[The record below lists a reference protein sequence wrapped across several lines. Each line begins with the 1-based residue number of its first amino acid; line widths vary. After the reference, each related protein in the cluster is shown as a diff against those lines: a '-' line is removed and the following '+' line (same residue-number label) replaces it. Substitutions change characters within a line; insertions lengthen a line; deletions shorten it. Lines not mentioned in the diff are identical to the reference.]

1 MIKSTYSASPT
12 TCFFIAAIFVL
23 IGVWGYQHDANINTS
38 LRLTQP
44 ILTTAYSKDAYCG
57 YESGKGG
64 GPVMRIRYEY
74 SYPSSKD
81 NRQLSSVTESVRFE
95 SQLSCTQELPVASK
109 YKSQRQIW
117 YDGENPQRSR
127 LTLEESSPWKIFFFM
142 MLLAVMV
149 ASFGFLNRKK
159 NKSL

>member
-1 MIKSTYSASPT
+1 
-12 TCFFIAAIFVL
+12 
-23 IGVWGYQHDANINTS
+23 
-38 LRLTQP
+38 
-44 ILTTAYSKDAYCG
+44 
-57 YESGKGG
+57 
-64 GPVMRIRYEY
+64 MRIQYEY

-127 LTLEESSPWKIFFFM
+127 LTVEESSPWKIFFFM
-142 MLLAVMV
+142 MLLAVMA
-149 ASFGFLNRKK
+149 ASFGSLNRKK
-159 NKSL
+159 KKSL